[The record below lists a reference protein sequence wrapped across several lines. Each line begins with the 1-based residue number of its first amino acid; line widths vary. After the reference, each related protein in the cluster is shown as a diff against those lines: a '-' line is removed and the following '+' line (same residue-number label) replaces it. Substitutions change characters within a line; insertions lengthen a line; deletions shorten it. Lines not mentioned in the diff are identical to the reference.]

1 MKKITDLI
9 FLLIFYNI
17 IPLWT
22 ELDISNGLKITA
34 TVILSLMFIV
44 DLIRSE
50 KIPVKSFRLSSVKR
64 GTSLIWLSGMAII
77 PETVIIVL
85 YFIYSNAGVLPEI
98 FSIVMPLLAIM
109 LTFLVGFIRTAVGSK
124 QIKLTDYIFLLIF
137 WWIPIINII
146 LIYRFYKK
154 AKREYIFETDKLELE
169 NARAENEICKTK
181 YPIVM
186 VHGIFFRDWQLM
198 NYWGRVP
205 ASLIRNGASVYY
217 GNQQSAR
224 SIPDS
229 AEELKQTVMKI
240 IAETG
245 AEKVNIIAHS
255 KGGLDTRYAISSLG
269 LDKYVATL
277 TTINTPHGGCDMV
290 DYLLGKVSP
299 KMCDWIARRYNSI
312 FTVLG
317 DKAPDFM
324 AGIKDL
330 SPVRLKELEDRMI
343 DSPDVSYRS
352 CMSCMKSVFST
363 SFLPLNIGYLTVKKL
378 NGANDG
384 LVWVESAKHGTFRM
398 VKASGVRGISHGDTI
413 DLFRE
418 NIEGYDVR
426 EFYTNLVAEL
436 KQQGY

>member
-1 MKKITDLI
+1 MKKITNLI

-22 ELDISNGLKITA
+22 ELDISNGLKIIA
-34 TVILSLMFIV
+34 TFLLSLMFIV

-50 KIPVKSFRLSSVKR
+50 KIPVKSFRLCSVKR

-77 PETVIIVL
+77 PETAIITL
-85 YFIYSNAGVLPEI
+85 YFIYSDAGVLPKV

-169 NARAENEICKTK
+169 NTRAENEICKTK

-229 AEELKQTVMKI
+229 AEELRQAIMKV

-290 DYLLGKVSP
+290 DYLLDKVSP
-299 KMCDWIARRYNSI
+299 KMCEWIARRYNSI

-317 DKAPDFM
+317 DTAPDFM

-330 SPVRLKELEDRMI
+330 SPVRLKELEDRML
-343 DSPDVSYRS
+343 DSLDVSYRS
-352 CMSCMKSVFST
+352 CMSCMKNVFST

-378 NGANDG
+378 NGQNDG

-398 VKASGVRGISHGDTI
+398 VTASGVRGITHGDTI

-418 NIEGYDVR
+418 NIDGYDVR

-436 KQQGY
+436 RQQGY